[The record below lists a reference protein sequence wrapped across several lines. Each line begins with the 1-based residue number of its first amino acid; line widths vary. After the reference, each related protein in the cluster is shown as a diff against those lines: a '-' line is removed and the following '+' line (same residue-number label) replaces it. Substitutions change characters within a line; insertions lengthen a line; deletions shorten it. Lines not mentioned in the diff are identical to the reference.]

1 MANIR
6 VQKYVS
12 DFSGG
17 IFTRKTTAIDN
28 ITKHID
34 DTIKIRDLAKRGLKI
49 TGVRFS
55 SSADS
60 DKYINIL
67 TLKIREL
74 VEARD
79 HMVWVMNNR
88 CG

>member
-17 IFTRKTTAIDN
+17 IFTRKTTAINN

-49 TGVRFS
+49 TGERFLS
-55 SSADS
+55 SDDS
-60 DKYINIL
+60 DKYINTL
-67 TLKIREL
+67 TLKILEL
-74 VEARD
+74 GEARD
-79 HMVWVMNNR
+79 HMIWVMHHKDT
-88 CG
+88 

>member
-34 DTIKIRDLAKRGLKI
+34 DTIKIHDLAKRGLKL
-49 TGVRFS
+49 TGERFP

-67 TLKIREL
+67 EVKIREL

-79 HMVWVMNNR
+79 HMVWVMNHK

>member
-1 MANIR
+1 MANTR

-17 IFTRKTTAIDN
+17 IFTRKATAIDN
-28 ITKHID
+28 IIKHID

-49 TGVRFS
+49 TGERFLS
-55 SSADS
+55 SEDS
-60 DKYINIL
+60 DKYINAL
-67 TLKIREL
+67 TLKILEL

-79 HMVWVMNNR
+79 HMVWTMHHK
-88 CG
+88 CT

>member
-17 IFTRKTTAIDN
+17 IFTRKTTAINN

-34 DTIKIRDLAKRGLKI
+34 VTIKILDLAKRGLKI
-49 TGVRFS
+49 TGERFLS
-55 SSADS
+55 SNDR
-60 DKYINIL
+60 DKYIHVL
-67 TLKIREL
+67 TLMILEL
-74 VEARD
+74 AEARD
-79 HMVWVMNNR
+79 HMIWVMHHKR
-88 CG
+88 A

>member
-17 IFTRKTTAIDN
+17 IFTRKTTAINN

-34 DTIKIRDLAKRGLKI
+34 DTIKIRDLAKRGLKL
-49 TGVRFS
+49 TGERFS

-79 HMVWVMNNR
+79 HMVWVMNHK